1 MKGTDSKQQ
10 TVNFASQK
18 TASESNDLQNKDD
31 FCLERKVMS
40 VNEDCFEA
48 MSSGQDHAPTSLTSI
63 YWFQAAM
70 FAAWLLRDL

>member
-1 MKGTDSKQQ
+1 
-10 TVNFASQK
+10 
-18 TASESNDLQNKDD
+18 
-31 FCLERKVMS
+31 MS